1 MSELLESLGE
11 GGVIAILAVFGA
23 LVLAVFALKV
33 LGSFHRNFLRPGKDL
48 KKLGKWAV
56 VTGCTDGIGKAYAQA
71 LAKKGLSVVLISRTE
86 AKLQDLKKEID
97 GKCYSG
103 VETKYVVCDYSK
115 FDEKARGVVSSAIK
129 DLDVGVL
136 VNNVGVSYR
145 YPRFFDELADDEVAN
160 LMEMN
165 VNSTTWMT
173 KFVISGMVERKR
185 GAVVN
190 ISSASAM
197 YTLPL
202 LGQYAAAKSYVVAF
216 SRALNA
222 EYAKKGISVQ
232 CQVPFYVATKLA
244 KMRKAFSVPTPDEY
258 VKVALKYVGQP
269 ESVASPFWVHNVMRG
284 VMDLLPESIVTGQI
298 MSMHLAIRKKG
309 LKKDAAKKADKS
321 E

>member
-1 MSELLESLGE
+1 MSDVLESLRE
-11 GGVIAILAVFGA
+11 GDALSILAAFGA
-23 LVLAVFALKV
+23 FTLFTFSLKV
-33 LGSFHRNFLRPGKDL
+33 LGSFHRNFLRPGKNV

-71 LAKKGLSVVLISRTE
+71 LAKKGMSVVLISRTE
-86 AKLQDLKKEID
+86 AKLQDLQKEINEKGYD
-97 GKCYSG
+97 G
-103 VETKYVVCDYSK
+103 VETKYIVCDYSK
-115 FDEKARGVVSSAIK
+115 FDDKARENVSNEIK
-129 DLDVGVL
+129 GLDIGVL

-145 YPRFFDELADDEVAN
+145 YPRFFHELADDEVAN

-173 KFVISGMVERKR
+173 KFVIGGMVERKR
-185 GAVVN
+185 GAIVN

-222 EYAKKGISVQ
+222 EYAKKGITVQ
-232 CQVPFYVATKLA
+232 CQIPFYVATKLA

-258 VKVALKYVGQP
+258 VKLALKYVGQP
-269 ESVASPFWVHNVMRG
+269 ESVVSPFWVHSVMRG
-284 VMDLLPESIVTGQI
+284 VMDLLPESVVTSQI

-309 LKKDAAKKADKS
+309 LKKDAAKAEKS